1 MAEPFLPSPEAASSA
16 RAPGHSSCSS
26 RLSCPAWPALLQPPP
41 KLSCMAGSPSGL
53 PPRFPALCSSP
64 ALLKPHSG
72 PGLLCPPWAAPSPQQ
87 WKEASTL
94 PGAPLD
100 SWDPCPAATLQLSR
114 SDSPGYG
121 HQQEPSPSSWAH
133 LNPAFR
139 GRQSAGPAQQLQSPA
154 NCPPSPFTLSCH
166 GHPPPPGRQSKMSHG
181 KGSRPQWTPRGLR
194 GF

>member
-16 RAPGHSSCSS
+16 RAPGHGSCGS

-41 KLSCMAGSPSGL
+41 KLSCMAGSPSGR

-72 PGLLCPPWAAPSPQQ
+72 PGLLCPPRAGPSPQQ
-87 WKEASTL
+87 WKEASAL

-100 SWDPCPAATLQLSR
+100 SWDPCPAATLQLS
-114 SDSPGYG
+114 SSHSPGCG
-121 HQQEPSPSSWAH
+121 HQREPSPSSWAH
-133 LNPAFR
+133 LNPAPR
-139 GRQSAGPAQQLQSPA
+139 GGQSAGPAQQLQSPA
-154 NCPPSPFTLSCH
+154 DCPPSPFTLSCH
-166 GHPPPPGRQSKMSHG
+166 GHLPPPGRQSQMSHS
-181 KGSRPQWTPRGLR
+181 KGSRPQWTARALW